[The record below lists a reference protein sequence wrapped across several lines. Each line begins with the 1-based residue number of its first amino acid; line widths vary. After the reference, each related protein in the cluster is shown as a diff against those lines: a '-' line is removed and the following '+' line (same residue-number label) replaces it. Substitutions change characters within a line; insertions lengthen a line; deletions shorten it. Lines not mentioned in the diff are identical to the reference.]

1 MSAQSFSN
9 HTRFD
14 KLYHFTIVPLVLV
27 GLIGSIV
34 NFNTSSSDNCYV
46 SALLVLVFF
55 LLFLVAGLSRIY
67 SLKVQDRVIRTEE
80 NFRHFILTGKPLDPK
95 LHIRQIIALR
105 FASDSEF
112 PALAQRALAENLSS
126 RQIKE
131 AITQWRG
138 DYYRV

>member
-1 MSAQSFSN
+1 MSPQNFSN

-34 NFNTSSSDNCYV
+34 NFAALRPETHYV

-67 SLKVQDRVIRTEE
+67 SLKVQDRIIRAEE
-80 NFRHFILTGKPLDPK
+80 NFRHFMLTGKPLDTN

-105 FASDSEF
+105 FASDAEF
-112 PALAQRALAENLSS
+112 SALANRALSENLSA

-131 AITQWRG
+131 AIKEWRG

>member
-1 MSAQSFSN
+1 MSPQNFSN

-27 GLIGSIV
+27 GLIGSMV
-34 NFNTSSSDNCYV
+34 NFAALRPETHYV

-67 SLKVQDRVIRTEE
+67 SLKVQDRVIRAEE
-80 NFRHFILTGKPLDPK
+80 NFRHFMLTGKPLDTN

-105 FASDSEF
+105 FASDAEF
-112 PALAQRALAENLSS
+112 PALANRALSENLSA

-131 AITQWRG
+131 AIKEWRG

>member
-1 MSAQSFSN
+1 MSPQNFSN

-34 NFNTSSSDNCYV
+34 NFAALRPETHYV

-67 SLKVQDRVIRTEE
+67 SLKVQDRVIRAEE
-80 NFRHFILTGKPLDPK
+80 NFRHFMLTGKPLDTN

-105 FASDSEF
+105 FASDAEF
-112 PALAQRALAENLSS
+112 PALAKRALSENLSA

-131 AITQWRG
+131 AIKEWRG

>member
-1 MSAQSFSN
+1 MSPQNFSN

-34 NFNTSSSDNCYV
+34 NFAALRPETHYV

-67 SLKVQDRVIRTEE
+67 SLKVQDRVIRAEE
-80 NFRHFILTGKPLDPK
+80 NFRHFMLTGKPLDTN

-105 FASDSEF
+105 FASDAEF
-112 PALAQRALAENLSS
+112 PALANRALSENLSA

-131 AITQWRG
+131 AIKEWRG